1 MTVLQTLALPD
12 TSDLRT
18 AGGLMLA
25 AAVVLPAIP
34 GHPGLACPL
43 RTITGVPCPL
53 CGMTTSVEATVHL
66 HFADALAAAP
76 AGIIVVAL
84 AIAFLILRPKSIRVP
99 MPLVYVVLALMW
111 AFQLH
116 RFGFV

>member
-1 MTVLQTLALPD
+1 MQTLAVPD

-25 AAVVLPAIP
+25 AAAILPAIP
-34 GHPGLACPL
+34 GHPGLPCPL
-43 RTITGVPCPL
+43 RTLTGVPCPL

-66 HFADALAAAP
+66 HFGDALAAAP
-76 AGIIVVAL
+76 AGIILVAL
-84 AIAFLILRPKSIRVP
+84 AIAFLIRRPQTIRVP
-99 MPLVYVVLALMW
+99 MALVYVVLALMW

>member
-1 MTVLQTLALPD
+1 MQTLALPD

-43 RTITGVPCPL
+43 
-53 CGMTTSVEATVHL
+53 CGMTTSVEATL
-66 HFADALAAAP
+66 HGQVGRALAANPFGIVAVAVVVFLLVRRP
-76 AGIIVVAL
+76 AT
-84 AIAFLILRPKSIRVP
+84 IRLSL
-99 MPLVYVVLALMW
+99 PLVAAASALMW
-111 AFQLH
+111 AFELH
-116 RFGFV
+116 RFGFL

>member
-1 MTVLQTLALPD
+1 MQTLAVRD

-25 AAVVLPAIP
+25 AAAILPAIP
-34 GHPGLACPL
+34 GHPGLPCPL
-43 RTITGVPCPL
+43 RTLTGVPCPL

-66 HFADALAAAP
+66 HLGDALAAAP
-76 AGIIVVAL
+76 AGIILVVL
-84 AIAFLILRPKSIRVP
+84 AIAFLIRRPQTIRVP
-99 MPLVYVVLALMW
+99 MALVYVVLALMW